1 MSTNSTNQFSVEDDG
16 SVTESPPQSTKKCT
30 RTTPCSQPDCNGCS
44 GTASI
49 GHIRDLPDD
58 LEVTTTT
65 PTIPPNRWIIRMT
78 KVFKVAIQEQDIFE
92 LEFITERYERDINAH
107 LIDELNYDF
116 TEIKKLN
123 QDAAQL
129 LANLSK
135 PTPPFNHWIPT
146 LTRWFKVSIKE
157 QNTVLLEYFMDMY
170 SEYKTKHRT
179 DYQEYNLIELEQ
191 ISRNAAKILNVHN
204 RSQIL
209 PMQEITPETN
219 TEHLIPRE
227 TKIQDIQ
234 VPRVYTT
241 MDKDSDKGS
250 IKHLQDEE
258 NPVKLKAS
266 PLETLQA
273 TQTSPTRTEEKPEVT
288 TLTGK
293 HSLNQ
298 VDDKLPEVNHSEAK
312 DQNQLPQLVTINPE
326 VKALPK
332 LTTLNQEETDT
343 SSNLITKPNPSA
355 VQLHE
360 SSIHSGLWEHL
371 AMFGVNAFPKFARK
385 IAADLHLS
393 DADTHLPSI
402 PIQPALKP
410 PWNLGRIGVH

>member
-1 MSTNSTNQFSVEDDG
+1 MYV
-16 SVTESPPQSTKKCT
+16 
-30 RTTPCSQPDCNGCS
+30 
-44 GTASI
+44 
-49 GHIRDLPDD
+49 
-58 LEVTTTT
+58 
-65 PTIPPNRWIIRMT
+65 
-78 KVFKVAIQEQDIFE
+78 
-92 LEFITERYERDINAH
+92 
-107 LIDELNYDF
+107 
-116 TEIKKLN
+116 
-123 QDAAQL
+123 
-129 LANLSK
+129 
-135 PTPPFNHWIPT
+135 
-146 LTRWFKVSIKE
+146 
-157 QNTVLLEYFMDMY
+157 Y
-170 SEYKTKHRT
+170 SECKTKHRT
-179 DYQEYNLIELEQ
+179 DYQEYNHIELEQ

-209 PMQEITPETN
+209 PMQETTPETN
-219 TEHLIPRE
+219 TEQLIPRE

-234 VPRVYTT
+234 VPRVYIT
-241 MDKDSDKGS
+241 MDKDSNKGS

-258 NPVKLKAS
+258 NSVKLKAS

-288 TLTGK
+288 TPTGK

-298 VDDKLPEVNHSEAK
+298 VDDKLPAQVNHSEAK

-326 VKALPK
+326 VLPK

-355 VQLHE
+355 VQIHE

-371 AMFGVNAFPKFARK
+371 AMFGIKAFPKFARK

-393 DADTHLPSI
+393 DADTHSPSI